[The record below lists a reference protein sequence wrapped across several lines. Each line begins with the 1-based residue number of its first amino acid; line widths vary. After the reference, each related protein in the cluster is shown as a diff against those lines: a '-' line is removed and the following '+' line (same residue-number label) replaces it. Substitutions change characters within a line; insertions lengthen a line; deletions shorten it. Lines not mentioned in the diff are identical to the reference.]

1 LFDPRPGL
9 VSHDLEE
16 ENENSEQSTM
26 RKNEVKPVKRRYPIG
41 AELIGSDQ
49 THFRVWAP
57 KAHHVDLVLQDN
69 AAKHPHQTFHALEPE
84 QGGYFSQH
92 ANAHAGTRYWFRV
105 NNNLYPDPAS
115 RFQPDGPHGP
125 SCIVDPAQFRWTDSQ
140 WRGVSPKGQIIY
152 EMHVG
157 TFTRAGTWRA
167 AAQQLEEL
175 ARIGITVIEM
185 MPVADFPGKFGW
197 GYDGVD
203 LFAPSHL
210 YGTPDDLRAFIDR
223 AHSLGLGVILDV
235 VYNHFGPDG
244 NYLGAFSDDYL
255 IRGNENEWG
264 DAINFDGRNS
274 GPVREFF
281 VTNGRYWIEEFRF
294 DGFRF
299 DALHAVRDQ
308 SSEYIIGAVGRAAR
322 KAARERSIILIA
334 ENDRQEAR
342 MVRPHSE
349 GGDDL
354 DGMWNDDFHHSAVV
368 ALTSRKEAYFD
379 DYGGTPQ
386 EFISAAKYGFL
397 YQGQALS
404 WRKALRGSSTFGIP
418 SEAFV
423 CFIENHDQIANTG
436 PGERVRFQTSPAR
449 YRAMTALLLLGP
461 WTPLLFQGEEFG
473 ASSPFMFFADL
484 GDASVRDAIRKGRA
498 EWLAPFLSLAEEE
511 ALTTLPAPDDPDV
524 FARCKLDF
532 AERAKNRQLYDLHI
546 DLLKLRREDSRF
558 RLQIPGSIDGAVLG
572 ATSFAFRYFSNED
585 DDRLLLVNFG
595 EHQDV
600 RPASEP
606 LLAPPSGC
614 TWEPLWTSESPR
626 YGGADT
632 EVTATRQQWL
642 LPRESA
648 IALRGIVENIEAVT
662 PTKQGM
668 TKAKKPAAKL

>member
-1 LFDPRPGL
+1 MLY
-9 VSHDLEE
+9 
-16 ENENSEQSTM
+16 ST
-26 RKNEVKPVKRRYPIG
+26 RETRQVQRRYPIG
-41 AELIGSDQ
+41 AELIGLDQ
-49 THFRVWAP
+49 AHFRVWAP
-57 KAHHVDLVLQDN
+57 KAQRVDLVLEAS
-69 AAKHPHQTFHALEPE
+69 AAKTPKQTFHALEAE
-84 QGGYFSQH
+84 RGGYFSGS
-92 ANAHAGTRYWFRV
+92 ANTGAGARYWFRV
-105 NNNLYPDPAS
+105 NNNFYPDPAS
-115 RFQPDGPHGP
+115 RFQPDGPHGS

-140 WRGVSPKGQIIY
+140 WPGPAAAGLKGQIIY

-157 TFTRAGTWRA
+157 TFTKEGTWRA
-167 AAQQLEEL
+167 ASQQLEEL
-175 ARIGITVIEM
+175 AGIGITVIEM

-244 NYLGAFSDDYL
+244 NYLGIFSDDYL

-264 DAINFDGRNS
+264 DAVNFDGPNS

-281 VTNGRYWIEEFRF
+281 VTNGRYWIEEFHF

-299 DALHAVRDQ
+299 DALHAIRDR

-322 KAARERSIILIA
+322 KAAGARSIILIA

-342 MVRPHSE
+342 MVQPRRE

-368 ALTSRKEAYFD
+368 ALTGRKEAYYE
-379 DYGGTPQ
+379 DYRGAPQ

-418 SEAFV
+418 PEAFV

-436 PGERVRFQTSPAR
+436 PGQRVRFQTSPAR

-461 WTPLLFQGEEFG
+461 WTALLFQGEEFG
-473 ASSPFMFFADL
+473 ASSPFMFFADV

-498 EWLAPFLSLAEEE
+498 EWLAPFLSLSEEE
-511 ALTTLPAPDDPDV
+511 ARKTLPAPDDPEV

-532 AERAKNRQLYDLHI
+532 SEREKNRQLYDLHI

-558 RLQIPGSIDGAVLG
+558 RQQISGHIDGAVLG
-572 ATSFAFRYFSNED
+572 TTSFVLRYFSKED

-595 EHQDV
+595 ERQVLH
-600 RPASEP
+600 PASEP
-606 LLAPPSGC
+606 LLAPPTGYR
-614 TWEPLWTSESPR
+614 WETLWTSASPR
-626 YGGADT
+626 YGGPGT
-632 EVTATRQQWL
+632 
-642 LPRESA
+642 A
-648 IALRGIVENIEAVT
+648 IAVTKDQWSLPAEATVALR
-662 PTKQGM
+662 
-668 TKAKKPAAKL
+668 AKLEK